1 MHLGWN
7 GDKRSVV
14 FETNDL
20 RYHQDFRCNLRPIPS
35 DLHFHLVGETNGLY
49 QMVADGYG
57 ALPRYSIDG
66 SYGNGALFVPRDQ
79 FTANG
84 KRMIKRSKIKG

>member
-1 MHLGWN
+1 
-7 GDKRSVV
+7 
-14 FETNDL
+14 
-20 RYHQDFRCNLRPIPS
+20 
-35 DLHFHLVGETNGLY
+35 
-49 QMVADGYG
+49 MVADGYG